1 MFPEC
6 VPCDCEIVKKPEN
19 LAAKTVLGMVEDI
32 CWKIKDHVPAD
43 KQEEVILK
51 FFQALWSCK
60 NLEDLAAKAVKMITP
75 SNMKKEAEDIEDD
88 GKSDAEREDEDVKF
102 TLDLYAF

>member
-1 MFPEC
+1 MLVETAM
-6 VPCDCEIVKKPEN
+6 PCEMMRKPEN
-19 LAAKTVLGMVEDI
+19 LAAKTVLSMVEDI

-88 GKSDAEREDEDVKF
+88 DKSDAEKEDGDVEF